1 MNKNYFIILW
11 ENPLSYYFLTELI
24 IEIRKK
30 YNVYL
35 FYLENIKETK
45 LNLENFK
52 RLKKIKISRIN
63 KTGTYIDKLIYIYFI
78 LKILFL
84 IIIKRPKFIH
94 MINRYAFIPNIIYNL
109 FSKAKKIY
117 HNLDYN
123 LPKDHYQR
131 VLNYLENISLRF
143 CDILIVSHPKRL
155 KFFRK
160 KKKLIKVYFYNCLSL
175 KSLNNSKIKK
185 VKKKNKI
192 NKIFYFG
199 SIGPGHSLDTLIKSM
214 SFLDNSFFLSINGW
228 ITDKKY
234 FLLIKELI
242 TKYSKE
248 NNIKLNMDVTNKFWK
263 KEINSADIGIA
274 LYEPRNISHK
284 FMIGASQKINIFLAY
299 GLPILTSNSTDFLEF
314 EKKYKCSKSVNISN
328 PLSIARGIKFLLN
341 KKVQKNTRH
350 FTKIAFKNE
359 FNFEKQ
365 FYTFQNLIY

>member
-45 LNLENFK
+45 LNVENFK
-52 RLKKIKISRIN
+52 RLKKIKIFRIN

-84 IIIKRPKFIH
+84 IIIRRPKFIH

-109 FSKAKKIY
+109 FSSAKKIY

-123 LPKDHYQR
+123 LPKNHYQR
-131 VLNYLENISLRF
+131 FLNYLENISLGVS
-143 CDILIVSHPKRL
+143 DILIVSHPKRL
-155 KFFRK
+155 KFFSK
-160 KKKLIKVYFYNCLSL
+160 KKNLIKFFFYNCLSL
-175 KSLNNSKIKK
+175 KSLNNSKKKK
-185 VKKKNKI
+185 VKKIK
-192 NKIFYFG
+192 KIFYFG

-214 SFLDNSFFLSINGW
+214 SFLDDSFFLSINGW

-234 FLLIKELI
+234 YIFIKELVI
-242 TKYSKE
+242 KYSKE
-248 NNIKLNMDVTNKFWK
+248 NNIKLNIDVTTKFWK
-263 KEINSADIGIA
+263 KEINSADIGVA
-274 LYEPRNISHK
+274 LYEPTNISHK

-299 GLPILTSNSTDFLEF
+299 ELPILTSNGADFLEF
-314 EKKYKCSKSVNISN
+314 EKKYKCSKNVNISN
-328 PLSIARGIKFLLN
+328 PLSIARGIKYLLN
-341 KKVQKNTRH
+341 KKVQKNTKH
-350 FTKIAFKNE
+350 FTKLAFKNE

-365 FYTFQNLIY
+365 FNKFKKLIY